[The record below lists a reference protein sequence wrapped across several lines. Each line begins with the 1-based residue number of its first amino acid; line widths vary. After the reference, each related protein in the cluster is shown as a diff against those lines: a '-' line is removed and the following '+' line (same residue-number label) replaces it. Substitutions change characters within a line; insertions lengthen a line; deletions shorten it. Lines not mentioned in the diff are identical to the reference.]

1 MARFLLG
8 RVGQLLLVVLA
19 AITFNFILIHL
30 APGGPAVMIVG
41 RDASPEAYA
50 RATEE
55 LGLNRPLSVQ
65 YLNYLASL
73 TRGDLGMSFKF
84 REPVL
89 DLLLDR
95 LPLTLALAIPAY
107 VISLVI
113 GVLLGIAA
121 ALRAN
126 TWLDKSLN
134 TLSVISFSLPSFW
147 IAVMLILVFAL
158 RLDVFPVQ
166 GVTTVTESNTGLER
180 YLDIG
185 HHLVLPLATIVIVS
199 TGVYTRIMR
208 TSMLEVLRQDY
219 IRTAHAKGLR
229 LRAVHLRH
237 AMRNALLGVITLMG
251 VRFGYLLA
259 GVLVVE
265 IVFAWPGMGRLVY
278 DAMLGRDYPVILGY
292 FLIVALMIGT
302 GNLLAD
308 IAYTL
313 ADPRIELG

>member
-1 MARFLLG
+1 MVRFLLS
-8 RVGQLLLVVLA
+8 RLGQLLLVVLA
-19 AITFNFILIHL
+19 AITFNFFLIHL

-50 RATEE
+50 RAVED
-55 LGLNRPLSVQ
+55 LGLDRPLWVQ
-65 YLNYLASL
+65 YVNYLASL
-73 TRGDLGMSFKF
+73 ARGDLGMSFKF

-89 DLLLDR
+89 DLLLGR
-95 LPLTLALAIPAY
+95 LPLTLLLAIPAY
-107 VISLVI
+107 VLSVVI
-113 GVLLGIAA
+113 GVLLGVVA
-121 ALRAN
+121 ALHAN

-134 TLSVISFSLPSFW
+134 TLSVVSFSLPAFW

-158 RLDVFPVQ
+158 RLDLFPVQ
-166 GVTTVTESNTGLER
+166 GVTTVTESYTGLAR
-180 YLDIG
+180 AIDIG
-185 HHLVLPLATIVIVS
+185 RHLFLPLVTIVLVS
-199 TGVYTRIMR
+199 MGVYTRIMR
-208 TSMLEVLRQDY
+208 TSMLEVLGQDY

-229 LRAVHLRH
+229 PWAVQVGH

-292 FLIVALMIGT
+292 FLIVALMIGI